1 MRRHEMLLCF
11 IAVAALA
18 CASPTS
24 RSIVPTPTPSEDSAR
39 EQTADQQVRHVLN
52 RLAFGPRPGDYERVR
67 AMGVDAW
74 IAQQLEP
81 QKIDDHAMDTLLAH
95 FSTLALSPAELIRDY
110 PPPALIKRKDVIAR
124 RAGKRRGVDS
134 TADTSLSPADS
145 MAVRR
150 ARRQSQRVIAELDAA
165 KMARAVASNRQLE
178 EVMVDFWENHFNV
191 FAGKGPER
199 YYLASYERDAIRPY
213 ALGHF
218 RDLLEAVAKSP
229 AMLYYLD
236 NWESSADSG
245 RPVLGTRDSRLGTR
259 RLRTARRFS
268 FPRGVTNPGSRV
280 PSPQSRASRRGIN
293 ENYGRELMELHTLGV
308 NGGYTQ
314 QDVINVARAFTG
326 WTLQAPRQGGGFVF
340 RPQMHDA
347 GTKVVLGDTLPAGR
361 GMEDGEQ

>member
-110 PPPALIKRKDVIAR
+110 PPPALIKRKDVAAR

-150 ARRQSQRVIAELDAA
+150 ARRQSQRVIAELEAA

-191 FAGKGPER
+191 FAGKGPAR

-245 RPVLGTRDSRLGTR
+245 RPVLAGCGTRDAGCGNGSRGRSPLPGGR
-259 RLRTARRFS
+259 FAPRQFRFPRTA
-268 FPRGVTNPGSRV
+268 SRIAR
-280 PSPQSRASRRGIN
+280 PASQQSRAPRRGIN

-326 WTLQAPRQGGGFVF
+326 WTLQAPRQGGG
-340 RPQMHDA
+340 
-347 GTKVVLGDTLPAGR
+347 
-361 GMEDGEQ
+361 